1 MMSEKEVMALVHA
14 RNLIRKIER
23 QGGLCQGGEQS
34 PNSIECIET
43 AADIDR
49 VLPKRVLAD
58 PHYGCVGMC
67 CANKKKRR
75 IR

>member
-1 MMSEKEVMALVHA
+1 MKESEIMALVHA

-34 PNSIECIET
+34 PNAIECIET
-43 AADIDR
+43 ADDIDR

-58 PHYGCVGMC
+58 SHYGCVGMC
-67 CANKKKRR
+67 CTNKKKRR
-75 IR
+75 AS